1 MRGYFQS
8 ETLGDTGIYSQLELR
23 TPVLMKS
30 VSWLKDW
37 RVLAFVDAGEVKVKS
52 PLPEQISRTT
62 LASVGLGTRLK
73 ITSPVE
79 PSGGCSQN
87 FPRGAKTLRIIGEWM
102 LRCVGN
108 SSFV

>member
-1 MRGYFQS
+1 
-8 ETLGDTGIYSQLELR
+8 
-23 TPVLMKS
+23 MKS

-73 ITSPVE
+73 ITSQLSLAVDAAKTLHE
-79 PSGGCSQN
+79 
-87 FPRGAKTLRIIGEWM
+87 GAKTPEDHWRMDAQVRWQ
-102 LRCVGN
+102 
-108 SSFV
+108 F